1 MKYGVHVT
9 AFAVLAALRLTFA
22 AHLRMNIAPSHIAS
36 RSLVA
41 ADAQNGPLPSASAAC
56 LSNVSA
62 NASHTDIAARTT
74 SKLRVCNMVT
84 TVRDGIIDIRLNG
97 RKLNADA
104 LAQRTC
110 VEHVIPVSATNK
122 FEVKLT
128 GQVTADWSEE
138 LSHAEMADIP
148 ILFLVAHVFG
158 TGDDTTFSV
167 DKFHGG
173 SNGLRSVQVAYMDV
187 YRGEP
192 DAKLQLISSGG
203 EFEMKDA
210 TFVHLCAGQYSLR
223 FVQDGKVSG
232 HVDAPAQ
239 FDLDEQYVI
248 MRVAPEAG
256 STGDG
261 IETAIVF
268 PQPGASGSSGNPLSD
283 YWR

>member
-1 MKYGVHVT
+1 MKYGVRV
-9 AFAVLAALRLTFA
+9 AVLAVLAALRLTFA
-22 AHLRMNIAPSHIAS
+22 AHLRVSSAPSHIAS
-36 RSLVA
+36 RTLVV
-41 ADAQNGPLPSASAAC
+41 ADGQTGLLPSASAVC

-62 NASHTDIAARTT
+62 NVTHTDIAARKT

-84 TVRDGIIDIRLNG
+84 TERGGVLSIRLNG
-97 RKLNADA
+97 KELNTDA

-110 VEHVIPVSATNK
+110 VEFVIPVSATNK

-138 LSHAEMADIP
+138 MSHAEMADIP

-158 TGDDTTFSV
+158 VGDDTTFSV

-173 SNGLRSVQVAYMDV
+173 NNGLKSVQVAYMDV
-187 YRGEP
+187 FRGEP

-203 EFEMKDA
+203 EFEMRDA
-210 TFVHLCAGQYSLR
+210 TFVHLCAGEYSLR

-232 HVDAPAQ
+232 QVDASAH
-239 FDLDEQYVI
+239 FALDEQYVV

-256 STGDG
+256 STGNG

-268 PQPGASGSSGNPLSD
+268 PQPSASGSSGNPLNE